1 MRMSMENSHNIL
13 IIRFSS
19 IGDVLLATPLIR
31 ILREKFPDA
40 SIDFIVRRE
49 YAELLQHN
57 PYISHLIVFDSSE
70 GFEGLRKLKNELKH
84 ASYDIVLDIHN
95 SIRSRYLRKCL
106 RVPVRTIHKRILQRF
121 LLIHFKWNFYNGIV
135 PVAERYLEAAS
146 FLEIEN
152 DGKGLDI
159 FIPQEI
165 IARVE
170 ARLRENLKNR
180 NFVIGICPT
189 ARHKTKE
196 WLPDRFIAL
205 ALRLHKDTNAAF
217 LVFGGIEDRD
227 YCSAI
232 VDRINA
238 ECNDTAAINYAGRFS
253 LLETA
258 SAMERCAIVVTNDS
272 GLMHVAAAMKRKI
285 VAIFGSTVEEFGFFP
300 YGTRAIVV
308 EQKEVR
314 CRPCSHIGKEAC
326 PKKHFRCMNEI
337 TVDEVYNACKT
348 LLSETY

>member
-1 MRMSMENSHNIL
+1 MRISMENPHNIL

-31 ILREKFPDA
+31 ILREKFPNA

-57 PYISHLIVFDSSE
+57 PYLSHLIVFDSSE
-70 GFEGLRKLKNELKH
+70 GFKSLRKLKNELKH

-106 RVPVRTIHKRILQRF
+106 RFPVRTIHKRILQRF
-121 LLIHFKWNFYNGIV
+121 LLIHCKWNFYNGIV
-135 PVAERYLEAAS
+135 PVAERYLETAS
-146 FLEIEN
+146 CLGIEN

-159 FIPQEI
+159 FLPQEI
-165 IARVE
+165 NARVE
-170 ARLRENLKNR
+170 TQLREDVKSKNV
-180 NFVIGICPT
+180 VIGICPT

-217 LVFGGIEDRD
+217 LVFGGREDRE
-227 YCSAI
+227 YCSTI
-232 VDRINA
+232 VHQINA
-238 ECNDTAAINYAGRFS
+238 ECNDTAAINYAGQFS

-258 SAMERCAIVVTNDS
+258 SAMQRCAVIVTNDS
-272 GLMHVAAAMKRKI
+272 GLMHVAAAMKRKV
-285 VAIFGSTVEEFGFFP
+285 VAIFGSTLEEFGFFP

-308 EQKEVR
+308 ERNEVR
-314 CRPCSHIGKEAC
+314 CRPCSHIGKEEC

-337 TVDEVYNACKT
+337 SVDEVYNACKT
-348 LLSETY
+348 LLNEE